1 MTHVFG
7 GSAEQPHLV
16 VNDQVTVVNMQRNL
30 NFPDFG
36 ILLVVLFKVQLR
48 LPAEAGVDGAFN
60 TGGPLAERCGV
71 DDDDE
76 LCQ

>member
-1 MTHVFG
+1 MAHVFG

-16 VNDQVTVVNMQRNL
+16 VNDQVTVVNMQRKL

-60 TGGPLAERCGV
+60 TGGPLVERRGV